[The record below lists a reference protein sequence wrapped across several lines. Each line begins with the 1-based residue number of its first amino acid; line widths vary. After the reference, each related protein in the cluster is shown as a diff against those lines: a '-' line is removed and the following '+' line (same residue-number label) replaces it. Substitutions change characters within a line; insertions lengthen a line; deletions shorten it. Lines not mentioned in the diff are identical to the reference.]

1 MITVYL
7 KTETR
12 ELTIHKNIGDIP
24 IEPFWNG
31 NHGFT

>member
-12 ELTIHKNIGDIP
+12 ELTIHKNIGDIRLSH
-24 IEPFWNG
+24 FWNV